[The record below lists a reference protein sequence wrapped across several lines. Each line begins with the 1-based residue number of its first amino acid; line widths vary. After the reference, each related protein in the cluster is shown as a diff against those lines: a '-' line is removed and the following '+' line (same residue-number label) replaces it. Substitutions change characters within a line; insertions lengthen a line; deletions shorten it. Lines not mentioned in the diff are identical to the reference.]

1 MAFEIVDIDLD
12 DRSRMRKMLLELGG
26 LLPPPA
32 NVVNR
37 ARRQS
42 RVALTK

>member
-26 LLPPPA
+26 LPPPA
-32 NVVNR
+32 RVVNR